1 MAKEKR
7 REGRGERKRRE
18 ERGGEERRGQERGRI
33 DLSPSLYLSALN
45 EQILELSYY

>member
-18 ERGGEERRGQERGRI
+18 ERGEERRGQERGRI

-45 EQILELSYY
+45 EQILELSNY